1 MYPEFVEWLILS
13 HQKII
18 KNEDL
23 NVQAEIQQN
32 QRLKMLTHKFL
43 NPFFFAK
50 VSFFSQSFISC
61 IKYILPISR
70 NVLFPYRNIGSL
82 FQNRIFFQ
90 GVNSVSITQFT

>member
-43 NPFFFAK
+43 NPFFLQKYHFFPNPSFPASSTYFQFP
-50 VSFFSQSFISC
+50 VMSFFHIE
-61 IKYILPISR
+61 
-70 NVLFPYRNIGSL
+70 
-82 FQNRIFFQ
+82 
-90 GVNSVSITQFT
+90 T

>member
-43 NPFFFAK
+43 NPFFFCK
-50 VSFFSQSFISC
+50 SI
-61 IKYILPISR
+61 
-70 NVLFPYRNIGSL
+70 
-82 FQNRIFFQ
+82 IFFPILHFLHQ
-90 GVNSVSITQFT
+90 VHTSNFP